1 MPYNL
6 AMQGAGPL
14 VNRLSRF
21 DKDAYKILQRE
32 VRAAANEVKDEAA
45 RLLPTGD
52 ALSNWG
58 AWSTPTGRNGQV
70 GAVTLIAG
78 TRDLGYDEAKVRGSL
93 KTQVRKTKT
102 GIVGKV
108 ILGDAAGAIFSTAG
122 GRTPGSVFNRNLIG
136 KHGSTYPRAL
146 GPAWASKGPAAGDR
160 IDRAIEAAAATIA

>member
-1 MPYNL
+1 
-6 AMQGAGPL
+6 MQGAGPL

-45 RLLPTGD
+45 RLLPTGN

-58 AWSTPTGRNGQV
+58 AWSVGTGRNGQV
-70 GAVTLIAG
+70 GAVTLLAG

-122 GRTPGSVFNRNLIG
+122 GRTSSTFTRNLIG